1 MAEPVEPPPVPEP
14 PAVSIVY
21 CNLSHPYMFSFLGCI
36 LDRILQLST
45 CLLHVHVLQHSC
57 NPMTISCLC
66 CNTRF
71 DQCVRMKASSDSED
85 CAIIADEVEVASGPS
100 TPPEAVR
107 RAATKLEA
115 KEESPQPPQVPVI
128 PPGPPFSPLGTWSP
142 PPAFTPPG
150 SGEWQEGEAAGEE
163 EEEEEEAAEWSVCIH
178 PPHCSVFC

>member
-45 CLLHVHVLQHSC
+45 CLLHVYVLQHSC

-85 CAIIADEVEVASGPS
+85 CVIIADEVEVAGGPS

-115 KEESPQPPQVPVI
+115 KEESPPPQLDT
-128 PPGPPFSPLGTWSP
+128 FSP
-142 PPAFTPPG
+142 PPWTPPPFTPPG
-150 SGEWQEGEAAGEE
+150 SGEWQEEAAGEE